1 MMKIFFRESWL
12 NSRFVRGLCP
22 MTSWY
27 LYELL
32 VHTIL
37 CGSRWTFQ
45 YQKWWRRA
53 SMMIERIVI
62 SHWVRLSLGV
72 FYKMNVLS
80 PNARYLLESVRE
92 KILKVQ
98 GEARM
103 FNVIEKW
110 WHDMMCL
117 FFYIEFMI
125 INYPRAWDAGGRSC
139 GKIARDSWAN
149 IFSSAWSTVH
159 RVKPYDVARCFCGKR
174 VCTWCVNDAENEEF
188 VFCWTNQAKKCQ
200 EVEYTR

>member
-1 MMKIFFRESWL
+1 MIPVGISKREDS
-12 NSRFVRGLCP
+12 
-22 MTSWY
+22 
-27 LYELL
+27 E
-32 VHTIL
+32 
-37 CGSRWTFQ
+37 
-45 YQKWWRRA
+45 
-53 SMMIERIVI
+53 
-62 SHWVRLSLGV
+62 
-72 FYKMNVLS
+72 
-80 PNARYLLESVRE
+80 
-92 KILKVQ
+92 KVQ

-174 VCTWCVNDAENEEF
+174 VCTWCMNELKIKSLSF
-188 VFCWTNQAKKCQ
+188 VEQTKPRNVKKSSTPDRLCVPSDPKSQ
-200 EVEYTR
+200 RDRLYPLVYPFQS